1 MKRFRLPLL
10 GIALALLLAGCADQL
25 VNEALQPRGAA
36 QRAADQTTFAT
47 FSKLRNGH
55 LVPQGPGAVDLV
67 VLFSIP
73 SPTADSAL
81 QAYPEL
87 SAQKVL
93 KRNDGPGN
101 TPVVYGAAVTFPND
115 DDDDDGLD
123 DLFSAFELD
132 DDIGFYEPDLGI
144 GIAPQFTPLADV
156 PGQFLPWGIQRIG
169 AGGSVTGASTVDLYV
184 LDSGVGTVDLNVVET
199 MDFVGDM
206 PTPTGESHG
215 YHVSATAGAI
225 HDTTGVVGVAPNVR
239 VHSFRV
245 LDNLGLAQFS
255 TVVTALDTVISRK
268 VANPSQPMV
277 VNLSLGARV
286 DTTQYNVL
294 DEAVEAAVAQGIVVV
309 VSAGNDGIDAS
320 LVTPAHAAGAV
331 TVGAYD
337 SNRRFAS
344 YSNWGALVDL
354 LAPGTSIP
362 SLGFDADG
370 TVGLLQ
376 NTGTSMAAPHVA
388 GAAVRYLAA
397 NPAATPAQVRDAL
410 VNAGR
415 PTVRNVPFG
424 TTNKTVWVRGL

>member
-1 MKRFRLPLL
+1 MNKFHHLL
-10 GIALALLLAGCADQL
+10 WMLVGTVLLTGCADHL
-25 VNEALQPRGAA
+25 VNEAMRSQGVARGK
-36 QRAADQTTFAT
+36 ADQTAFAT

-55 LVPQGPGAVDLV
+55 LVPQGPGVVDLV
-67 VLFSIP
+67 VLFSVP
-73 SPTADSAL
+73 SANADSAL

-101 TPVVYGAAVTFPND
+101 TPVVYGAAVTFSND
-115 DDDDDGLD
+115 DDDEGLD
-123 DLFSAFELD
+123 NLFSAFELD
-132 DDIGFYEPDLGI
+132 DDIGFYEPDLGVS
-144 GIAPQFTPLADV
+144 IAPQFIPLADV
-156 PGQFLPWGIQRIG
+156 NGQFLPWGIQRIG
-169 AGGSVTGASTVDLYV
+169 AGGSVAGASTVDLYV
-184 LDSGVGTVDLNVVET
+184 LDSGVGTDDLNVVET
-199 MDFVGDM
+199 MDFVGDT
-206 PTPTGESHG
+206 PTPSGESHG

-225 HDTTGVVGVAPNVR
+225 NDTTGVVGVAPDVR
-239 VHSFRV
+239 LHSFRV

-268 VANPSQPMV
+268 IANPAQPMV

-294 DEAVEAAVAQGIVVV
+294 DEAVEAAVAAGIVVV
-309 VSAGNDGIDAS
+309 VSAGNDGIDAA
-320 LVTPAHAAGAV
+320 LVTPAHAASAV

-344 YSNWGALVDL
+344 YSNRGAVVDL
-354 LAPGTSIP
+354 LAPGTNVP
-362 SLGFDADG
+362 SLGFDTDG

-397 NPAATPAQVRDAL
+397 NPTATPAQVRDAL
-410 VNAGR
+410 VSTGR
-415 PTVRNVPFG
+415 ATVRNVPPG
-424 TTNKTVWVRGL
+424 TTNKTVWVRNF